1 MSTCI
6 SRHGEYG
13 EHVPGEGSERFV
25 CQRCFVFDEDGCL
38 AALDTA
44 EAALGKVRALVE
56 ELAHEAQRQSK
67 AHNVEVAAGLWRA
80 SDLLRAA
87 LAGEPEGSRG

>member
-1 MSTCI
+1 MTTLDI
-6 SRHGEYG
+6 ARLREAATRPEAAHIAT
-13 EHVPGEGSERFV
+13 
-25 CQRCFVFDEDGCL
+25 FDPPTVL
-38 AALDTA
+38 ALLDRLDTA
-44 EAALGKVRALVE
+44 EAALGKVRALVG

-87 LAGEPEGSRG
+87 LAGEPEGSR